1 MHNPVHIESHHT
13 KDCLLLFSQL
23 PGLALTF
30 PMIDPVL
37 IEVGPLAIRWYGLAY
52 VTGILLGWW
61 YARRLVS
68 TPRLWGEKGASFG
81 KLDLDDFLVW
91 AALGIVLGGRIG
103 YILFYDLGRYIDNP
117 LDIIKI
123 WTGGMSFHGGAI
135 GCMIAAIVFARSRGF
150 VVFSF
155 LDIMA
160 VVSTF
165 GLFFGRIAN
174 FINAELW
181 GRPTDVAW
189 AFVFPGGGPEPRHPS
204 QLYEAALEGLAL
216 LIILSL
222 LIYVGRKLAAPGFI
236 AGAWVF
242 GYGTARIIVE
252 FFRMPD
258 AHIGYLSGGWLTM
271 GMVLS
276 LPMLAVGIWAMV
288 SAPSRRK
295 AA

>member
-1 MHNPVHIESHHT
+1 MII
-13 KDCLLLFSQL
+13 SQL

-37 IEVGPLAIRWYGLAY
+37 LQIGPLAIRWYGLAY
-52 VTGILLGWW
+52 VVGILLGWW
-61 YARRLVS
+61 YARRLTT
-68 TPRLWGEKGASFG
+68 TPRLWGEKGAGF
-81 KLDLDDFLVW
+81 KPIDFDDFLVW
-91 AALGIVLGGRIG
+91 AAVGIVLGGRIG
-103 YILFYDLGRYIDNP
+103 YVLFYDLARYVENP
-117 LDIIKI
+117 ADIVKI

-155 LDIMA
+155 LDVMA

-165 GLFFGRIAN
+165 GLFFGRVAN

-181 GRPTDVAW
+181 GRTTDVAW

-216 LIILSL
+216 LIILSA
-222 LIYVGRKLAAPGFI
+222 LIYVGRKLKTPGFI

-258 AHIGYLSGGWLTM
+258 AHIGYLFGGWLTM

-276 LPMLAVGIWAMV
+276 LPMLAVGLWAMFTA
-288 SAPSRRK
+288 SSRK
-295 AA
+295 QHVA